1 MMGISS
7 LDISEMDACAV
18 QPTGK
23 LFPVGCSI
31 GLNSQNKRAWP
42 GAADLAEK
50 ASNYTDRERKLGWLL
65 AACDVMFQIEA
76 KPVCWVIF
84 DHQHFRQ
91 QKRK

>member
-1 MMGISS
+1 
-7 LDISEMDACAV
+7 MDACAV

-42 GAADLAEK
+42 GAADLAVK